1 MRSLE
6 QHLEGRPQEVAKTMK
21 RSSAQ
26 ERVEREMLKLL
37 ARDADTY
44 REFVGKLSEDHFR
57 SAPHRAAFE
66 ALRDADGDVSALVA
80 GADEKLAALI
90 SALTVEPLE
99 GELHTDYAR
108 DVWRRLQEFLMKGRS
123 DALRSRLQKM
133 NPTVDAAYDELFA
146 ELVAVDGE
154 LRRLRSLPDLAS

>member
-1 MRSLE
+1 
-6 QHLEGRPQEVAKTMK
+6 MK
-21 RSSAQ
+21 RSTAQ

-44 REFVGKLSEDHFR
+44 REFVGNLSEDHFR
-57 SAPHRAAFE
+57 SASHRAAFA

-99 GELHTDYAR
+99 GEPDAEYAR
-108 DVWRRLQEFLMKGRS
+108 DVRRRLQEFLMKGRS

-133 NPTVDAAYDELFA
+133 NPMIDENYEELFA
-146 ELVAVDGE
+146 ELVAIDGE
-154 LRRLRSLPDLAS
+154 LRRLRSVVEPT